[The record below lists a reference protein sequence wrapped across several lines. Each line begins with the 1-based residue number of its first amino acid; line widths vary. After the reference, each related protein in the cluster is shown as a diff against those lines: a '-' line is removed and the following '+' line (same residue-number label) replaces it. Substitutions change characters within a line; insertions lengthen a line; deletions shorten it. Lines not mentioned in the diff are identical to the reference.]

1 MEYNI
6 SKKNILRKVYTQK
19 EVDVNHFRE
28 HHLNLRDINGKD
40 ESISHMS
47 MDYRRG
53 RSKQKNALKIYSILQ
68 ESRKEIYITP
78 LLKNKISLC
87 YKLILKNRKE
97 LISLIE
103 DNKLGNPSTDV
114 ESFKYHIN
122 YFYNYLLLF
131 CLLYKNNDIPNAR
144 VTLNHLNKEIK
155 ERFILADFSLFHL
168 QKYNTLVLDYIKFLS
183 SYLSC
188 LYKLGKDYK
197 YEEILIKY
205 LEIIEAI
212 PDNKIILSHL
222 YFFCGQLMIEMNY
235 LGLGIKCY
243 EYANFNTSDY
253 ASRLKAYK
261 LIVSIL
267 YNKSLL
273 EYVFYDENSKNSEN
287 CIETL
292 IEAKNTKLKEIEVFS
307 PKNTRGSHRVSISQF
322 RRNSIKMLG
331 DFTPKKDHQLL
342 DIYMLLFE
350 FDYKNKSSDI
360 IDDYVTFIEAN
371 SRHLSSEMIS
381 KAKFILSKISE
392 LHDND
397 NNILMKKKMVKKDT
411 RIFNKYLGE
420 NKSDKDFISSSKNL
434 NKNLLNNKNN
444 PLNEEDFINFCLPQ
458 RKRPPINQ
466 NEIIE
471 FEKFFIFLTKLS
483 AYQIEL
489 LNMEQPDKKNYK
501 KFKSLPIYFSTN
513 FKQSLNLEQ
522 MNMLNNI
529 KILMLKRKLVLK
541 NVDHLII
548 VDNLNYE
555 LIYKYEECS
564 VPVTQFNN
572 LHSINQKKLEYKQ
585 FNEELLKNSQMKK
598 EKKNSA
604 KTELNDDNNQ
614 LKFKYQERISFES
627 LKATL
632 KKKYK
637 NNNYSYPIDEV
648 IKDSFIIELLNRMKY
663 KEVKMLNDNP
673 DWLLEILVEYKDRI
687 EKDER
692 SSMRSKEEKDKKEE
706 KVLEPE
712 SEKEESSI
720 SDKGEVEQKKS
731 NDILDAMKIG
741 KDE

>member
-1 MEYNI
+1 MDNTI
-6 SKKNILRKVYTQK
+6 IRKHLLRKVNTQRD
-19 EVDVNHFRE
+19 VDLNHLRE
-28 HHLNLRDINGKD
+28 SHLNLRDNNSKD
-40 ESISHMS
+40 GNISHLS
-47 MDYRRG
+47 MDYRKAK
-53 RSKQKNALKIYSILQ
+53 SKQKNVIKFNSTIQGKRKDIYL
-68 ESRKEIYITP
+68 EP
-78 LLKNKISLC
+78 LLINKISLC
-87 YKLILKNRKE
+87 YKLILKNKKE
-97 LISLIE
+97 LITMKE

-131 CLLYKNNDIPNAR
+131 CLLYKNNDIQNAKI
-144 VTLNHLNKEIK
+144 TLNHLNQEIK
-155 ERFILADFSLFHL
+155 ERLIFNDFSLFHL
-168 QKYNTLVLDYIKFLS
+168 QKYNPLILDYIKFLS

-188 LYKLGKDYK
+188 LYKLGTDYN
-197 YEEILIKY
+197 YEEIFIKY

-212 PDNKIILSHL
+212 PDNKIILSYL
-222 YFFCGQLMIEMNY
+222 YFFCGQLMVEINY

-243 EYANFNTSDY
+243 EYANVNIYEF

-273 EYVFYDENSKNSEN
+273 EYVFYNENHKNSDN

-292 IEAKNTKLKEIEVFS
+292 IDAKNTKLKEIEVFS
-307 PKNTRGSHRVSISQF
+307 PKNTRGSHRASLSQF

-350 FDYKNKSSDI
+350 FDYKNKNADT
-360 IDDYVTFIEAN
+360 IDDYITFIEAN
-371 SRHLSSEMIS
+371 SRHLSSEMIA

-397 NNILMKKKMVKKDT
+397 NMNLNKSKILKKRTT
-411 RIFNKYLGE
+411 RNLNKYFD
-420 NKSDKDFISSSKNL
+420 NKSEKDFISSSK
-434 NKNLLNNKNN
+434 LLFNNKKNHS
-444 PLNEEDFINFCLPQ
+444 NEDDFINFCLPQ

-489 LNMEQPDKKNYK
+489 LNLEQPDKKNYK
-501 KFKSLPIYFSTN
+501 KFKSLPIYFSSN

-564 VPVTQFNN
+564 VPIIQFNN
-572 LHSINQKKLEYKQ
+572 LHSIKQKKLEYQQ
-585 FNEELLKNSQMKK
+585 FNEELIKSSQVKK

-604 KTELNDDNNQ
+604 KTELNENNDQ
-614 LKFKYQERISFES
+614 LKFKYQERIPYEI
-627 LKATL
+627 LKSAL
-632 KKKYK
+632 KKLYK
-637 NNNYSYPIDEV
+637 QYNYTYPIDEI

-673 DWLLEILVEYKDRI
+673 DWLLEILVDYRNRI
-687 EKDER
+687 EKDEK
-692 SSMRSKEEKDKKEE
+692 SSTRSKEEKDKKEE
-706 KVLEPE
+706 KVIEQE
-712 SEKEESSI
+712 TEKEESSI

-731 NDILDAMKIG
+731 NDFLDALKIG
-741 KDE
+741 KDEYN